1 MTKLTLN
8 ARVTNL
14 ENQVANIDS
23 KLDRL
28 IALMEQP
35 AVVPEPP
42 KPAKKGTHKPAGT
55 KKRAKAK
62 ADKPATYGEAIAA
75 WEKAK
80 GITPESKAAYKA
92 YYAVEYAARWDK
104 WANSKER
111 AGLKGD
117 AVGRRNREKSAQI
130 REAIKRDW
138 EAMNA

>member
-1 MTKLTLN
+1 MTKKLTNN
-8 ARVTNL
+8 ARIEAL
-14 ENQVANIDS
+14 EARMDNIEN
-23 KLDRL
+23 
-28 IALMEQP
+28 ALNRILAAVEQP
-35 AVVPEPP
+35 A
-42 KPAKKGTHKPAGT
+42 KPAHKPAT
-55 KKRAKAK
+55 KKSAKPQPK
-62 ADKPATYGEAIAA
+62 ANKPKTRTEALAE

-117 AVGRRNREKSAQI
+117 AVARRNREKSAQI